1 MSGHHKFSELTKGF
15 TPEDLRQIEA
25 IKAKMR
31 VALETSEPSNETE
44 TSETRKDKPAKAN

>member
-15 TPEDLRQIEA
+15 TPEDFRQIEA
-25 IKAKMR
+25 IKARMR
-31 VALETSEPSNETE
+31 VASE